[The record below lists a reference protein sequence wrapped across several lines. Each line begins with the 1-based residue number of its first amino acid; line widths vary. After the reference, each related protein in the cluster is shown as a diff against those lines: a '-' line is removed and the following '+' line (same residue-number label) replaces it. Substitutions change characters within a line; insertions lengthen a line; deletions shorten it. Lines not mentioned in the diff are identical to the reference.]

1 MRKRVLALALTL
13 LLSVPVSAAWSGLPR
28 TGAAYAG
35 QLSDV
40 TKDSPFYENIAALW
54 EYGLTVGKADGS
66 FGIKDNLT
74 VGQTVIFAGRLR
86 SLYQTGDPE
95 KGPAAYRKAGQ
106 AAYEPYLLYLQGLK
120 ALGNELFG
128 TYPQAATRAMSHG
141 RTRLPN
147 TTITATKIAASTA
160 ATPSSESPAPMLP
173 ISGKRIMR
181 GTTARSCATSMPT
194 MTRLERVPITPCS
207 ESDLRTTAV
216 LESESNAPN
225 HAASCHPKPSSRPSA

>member
-1 MRKRVLALALTL
+1 M
-13 LLSVPVSAAWSGLPR
+13 
-28 TGAAYAG
+28 
-35 QLSDV
+35 
-40 TKDSPFYENIAALW
+40 
-54 EYGLTVGKADGS
+54 
-66 FGIKDNLT
+66 
-74 VGQTVIFAGRLR
+74 
-86 SLYQTGDPE
+86 
-95 KGPAAYRKAGQ
+95 
-106 AAYEPYLLYLQGLK
+106 
-120 ALGNELFG
+120 
-128 TYPQAATRAMSHG
+128 ATTEIRNSSREFQEAILAMSQG

-225 HAASCHPKPSSRPSA
+225 HAASCHPKPSIRVVRGARSEEHTSELQSRQYLVCRLLLEKKNKRDPRLHL